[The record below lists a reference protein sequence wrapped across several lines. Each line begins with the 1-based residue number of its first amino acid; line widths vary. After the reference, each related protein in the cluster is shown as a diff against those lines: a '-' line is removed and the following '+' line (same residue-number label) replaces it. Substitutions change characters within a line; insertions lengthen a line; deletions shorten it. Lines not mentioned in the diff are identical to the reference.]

1 VKHDYTRE
9 GSTRTGG
16 GPAPAGNGSQPV
28 HSCGSCGAMYTGGKH
43 ACRQTSRQPEP
54 EAEAG

>member
-1 VKHDYTRE
+1 VSRD
-9 GSTRTGG
+9 SG

-28 HSCGSCGAMYTGGKH
+28 YSCSCGAMYTGGKH
-43 ACRQTSRQPEP
+43 VCRNTSRQPEP